1 MKRASGYTT
10 RPKSRHAIGSSRS
23 ASGKMKNLRQHCHTF
38 ERSVR
43 AYHERQENSMIF
55 KPIELSHRVL
65 GGNASSCDETGV
77 NTSGDDRG
85 VFDEE
90 QTRQSIV

>member
-1 MKRASGYTT
+1 
-10 RPKSRHAIGSSRS
+10 
-23 ASGKMKNLRQHCHTF
+23 
-38 ERSVR
+38 
-43 AYHERQENSMIF
+43 MIF

-90 QTRQSIV
+90 RTRQSIV